1 MEDGGRNGP
10 KNVCT
15 YEQMNKKKGI
25 VKQYIT
31 NKLTH
36 TKKLNNKNNT

>member
-1 MEDGGRNGP
+1 
-10 KNVCT
+10 
-15 YEQMNKKKGI
+15 MNKKKGI

-36 TKKLNNKNNT
+36 TKKLNNKNNTWKKIRVKVNHKVG